1 MATFGEPTF
10 VRSSDRNDRDGNA
23 DTSAPYGQHE
33 GVPESASVRTLE
45 TASKLQKITQEL
57 RRPRPEAP
65 RMSTGADFVQDAYRE
80 ACERLEKRITAHLP
94 GGRLTLAITDNQHT
108 MISVKRDEGP
118 HFRARVHHMFL
129 EAPPVITRALARY
142 IASNERDSSRELGA
156 FIDAHQGDIRPGRGA
171 GLRGPTMLE
180 TCGRFFDLQE
190 MFDALNTR
198 YFQGQIDARVTW
210 GGRGGARRRRR
221 TSMKMGSYS
230 VEEKLIRIH
239 PSLDRDFVPRYF
251 VEWIMFHEMLHQV
264 HTIKLVGGRRQFH
277 PPAFMAQERT
287 FHEYHRAR
295 DWERRNLDRLL
306 TY

>member
-1 MATFGEPTF
+1 MATFGESTF
-10 VRSSDRNDRDGNA
+10 VRSLESPVATSHPDREM
-23 DTSAPYGQHE
+23 E
-33 GVPESASVRTLE
+33 GVPESASARSLE

-65 RMSTGADFVQDAYRE
+65 RMATGADFVAEAYRE
-80 ACERLEKRITAHLP
+80 ACERLEKRITAHLPVP

-156 FIDAHQGDIRPGRGA
+156 FIDEHQEDIRRGRGGGVRTHTA
-171 GLRGPTMLE
+171 LSTQ
-180 TCGRFFDLQE
+180 GRFFDLQE
-190 MFDALNTR
+190 VFDGLNTR

-210 GGRGGARRRRR
+210 GGRGGTRRRRR

-264 HTIKLVGGRRQFH
+264 HVIKVVGGRRQFH
-277 PPAFMAQERT
+277 SPAFLAHERT
-287 FHEYHRAR
+287 FHDFHRAR

>member
-1 MATFGEPTF
+1 VATFGEPTL
-10 VRSSDRNDRDGNA
+10 VRSSEYSGAQR
-23 DTSAPYGQHE
+23 
-33 GVPESASVRTLE
+33 GVQECSPEQAAARSLD
-45 TASKLQKITQEL
+45 TASKLQKISQEM

-65 RMSTGADFVQDAYRE
+65 RMTPGADFVTEAYRE

-94 GGRLTLAITDNQHT
+94 NGRLSLAVTDNRHT

-129 EAPPVITRALARY
+129 EAPPLITRALARY

-156 FIDAHQGDIRPGRGA
+156 FIDAHQDDIGRRSGTRGA
-171 GLRGPTMLE
+171 QLE
-180 TCGRFFDLQE
+180 VRGRFFDLQE
-190 MFDALNTR
+190 LFDGLNAR
-198 YFQGQIDARVTW
+198 YFQGMISARITW
-210 GGRGGARRRRR
+210 GGRGGSRLRRR

-251 VEWIMFHEMLHQV
+251 VEWILFHEMLHQV
-264 HTIKLVGGRRQFH
+264 HVIKVVGGRRQFH
-277 PPAFMAQERT
+277 SPAFLAHERT
-287 FHEYHRAR
+287 FHEFHRAR

>member
-1 MATFGEPTF
+1 VATFGEPTY
-10 VRSSDRNDRDGNA
+10 VRSSIQEGASD
-23 DTSAPYGQHE
+23 
-33 GVPESASVRTLE
+33 GVPESASARTLE

-65 RMSTGADFVQDAYRE
+65 RRATGSDFVAEAYRE

-94 GGRLTLAITDNQHT
+94 AGRLTLAITNNQHT
-108 MISVKRDEGP
+108 MISVKRDEGL

-156 FIDAHQGDIRPGRGA
+156 FIEAHQADIQPTRTP
-171 GLRGPTMLE
+171 GLRGPQLLE
-180 TCGRFFDLQE
+180 TRGRFFDLQE
-190 MFDALNTR
+190 MFDGLNAR
-198 YFQGQIDARVTW
+198 YFQGQIDARVSW

-251 VEWIMFHEMLHQV
+251 VEWIVFHEMLHQV
-264 HTIKLVGGRRQFH
+264 HTIKVVGGRRVFH
-277 PPAFMAQERT
+277 PPAFLAQERT
-287 FHEYHRAR
+287 FHDYHRAR

>member
-10 VRSSDRNDRDGNA
+10 VRS
-23 DTSAPYGQHE
+23 TESAGAPTQASGHRE
-33 GVPESASVRTLE
+33 SVPECASARTLE

-65 RMSTGADFVQDAYRE
+65 RMSSGAEFVSDAYRE
-80 ACERLEKRITAHLP
+80 AVERLEKRIVAHLP
-94 GGRLTLAITDNQHT
+94 AGRLTLAVTDNQHT

-156 FIDAHQGDIRPGRGA
+156 FIDEHQGDIRP
-171 GLRGPTMLE
+171 LRGSTPRGPVQLE
-180 TCGRFFDLQE
+180 TRGRFYDLRELFDG
-190 MFDALNTR
+190 LNAR
-198 YFQGQIDARVTW
+198 YFHGAIEARVTW
-210 GGRGGARRRRR
+210 GQRGGTRRRRR

-230 VEEKLIRIH
+230 VEERLIRIH
-239 PSLDRDFVPRYF
+239 PSLDREFVPRYF
-251 VEWIMFHEMLHQV
+251 IEWILFHEMLHQV
-264 HTIKLVGGRRQFH
+264 HTIKVVGGRRQFH
-277 PPAFMAQERT
+277 PPAFLAQERT
-287 FHEYHRAR
+287 FHEFHRAR